1 MFKFYI
7 ELIIILA
14 IFSININARV
24 VYLLAHGE
32 KPKEG
37 VMDESV
43 EGGTVM
49 SSMDGL
55 GHKDDG
61 LGYTG
66 MLRAACMMDN
76 FGPNAPYYRQ
86 PKRIITQQFMLQNNG
101 DFIYN
106 GKRGHHT
113 SRRMYHQIYT
123 LSLSLGIDPDA
134 EPCCGSSFDDILRY
148 IYTLPPE
155 DDPVLIVNQHAVIGA
170 IIKAAQ
176 MTHNKPVIEYDF
188 THEEDKVWAM
198 IDGDIVEE
206 WYMCCP
212 ALPPGIARCSPIAEP
227 KWLATNPITQQ
238 PKAPINKEIEYP
250 SFIYTPQNV
259 GGKVNWNLNHILRK
273 RGVPPGDEC
282 VNEDLRK
289 LPHKNLTNF
298 DLRKM
303 NKREEQKQENIEDNN
318 KINEESS
325 SFINKANYYL
335 VFTLIFIIISIM

>member
-1 MFKFYI
+1 MLSIHFI
-7 ELIIILA
+7 PTIIIILL
-14 IFSININARV
+14 FINFCYGRV
-24 VYLLAHGE
+24 IYLMAHAE
-32 KPKEG
+32 KPKGGQLDEEG
-37 VMDESV
+37 SGYD
-43 EGGTVM
+43 TLT
-49 SSMDGL
+49 SMEGL
-55 GHKDDG
+55 GYWEDG

-66 MLRAACMMDN
+66 MLRAACMIDN

-123 LSLSLGIDPDA
+123 LALSLGIDPDA

-155 DDPVLIVNQHAVIGA
+155 DDPILIVNQHAVIGA

-212 ALPPGIARCSPIAEP
+212 ALPPGIARCSPKTEP
-227 KWLATNPITQQ
+227 SWLASNPIPQLQ
-238 PKAPINKEIEYP
+238 REPLNKGIEYP
-250 SFIYTPQNV
+250 SYIYTPQNV
-259 GGKVNWNLNHILRK
+259 GGKINWNLNHILRK

-303 NKREEQKQENIEDNN
+303 NKINKREENIENEKQRN
-318 KINEESS
+318 VEESDRKS
-325 SFINKANYYL
+325 
-335 VFTLIFIIISIM
+335 VV